1 MAHFLLSNVI
11 HLINVRLND
20 RSVSHQIHE
29 RMENLTNNFG
39 VKYIQKSFY
48 IFFFCQIDWLGI
60 GKKNRKEQ
68 IWEENMGESVPDI
81 KSKTS
86 SVKLRS
92 NSRRSGCRSRSRSRS
107 ARSHRSVSFLDTRQS
122 LGNGNVC
129 LEKKIS
135 HWKDDT
141 VTDSKA
147 LIEDDMTEKEVDDLV
162 NKFIKCV
169 NILYFDDEVVARK
182 MDDVIKN
189 EIKKNK

>member
-1 MAHFLLSNVI
+1 M
-11 HLINVRLND
+11 
-20 RSVSHQIHE
+20 
-29 RMENLTNNFG
+29 
-39 VKYIQKSFY
+39 
-48 IFFFCQIDWLGI
+48 C
-60 GKKNRKEQ
+60 
-68 IWEENMGESVPDI
+68 ESVPDI
-81 KSKTS
+81 KSKTLQVKPRS
-86 SVKLRS
+86 S
-92 NSRRSGCRSRSRSRS
+92 SRRSRCRSQ
-107 ARSHRSVSFLDTRQS
+107 SFGD
-122 LGNGNVC
+122 GDIY

-169 NILYFDDEVVARK
+169 NVLYFDDEVVARK

>member
-1 MAHFLLSNVI
+1 
-11 HLINVRLND
+11 
-20 RSVSHQIHE
+20 
-29 RMENLTNNFG
+29 
-39 VKYIQKSFY
+39 
-48 IFFFCQIDWLGI
+48 
-60 GKKNRKEQ
+60 
-68 IWEENMGESVPDI
+68 MGESVPDI
-81 KSKTS
+81 KSKTLLVNPRS
-86 SVKLRS
+86 S
-92 NSRRSGCRSRSRSRS
+92 SRRSRCRSRSRSRS
-107 ARSHRSVSFLDTRQS
+107 ARSHRSVSFLDMKQS
-122 LGNGNVC
+122 FGDGDIY
-129 LEKKIS
+129 LEKKIG